1 MPSFILFFHVNLLE
15 FCELLALW
23 YSKCA
28 DARSITLNTVQA
40 EAACFLSCRHVR
52 ARTRQW
58 QAHRK
63 PAIGLSQLFEPH
75 STVATVAHRWRGADR
90 SASLRGD
97 ATWCGIA
104 VEGAGGDL
112 VVVHLEGDEKSD
124 RSGRSHFMTGNV
136 HPQTCSDSVTSF
148 MAFMASCSWGC
159 SANLHCTESKA
170 LVPSGAAANFPHGPG
185 WFRMNCFF
193 EHIRCCVT
201 KRWWELNFPSSRRMH
216 FNCCHCKRSLV
227 RHCFPSWNPVRVQI
241 WSWSRCVV
249 KGPTDQRVVSKCS
262 KQNVGRPEFWL
273 KLFLNQTSWDLP
285 NLQRSHGY
293 RVPFPVPLGL
303 HESWKNVTRCQFFHS
318 LQTKVTKD
326 SRGKSWGSFFCA
338 IFDCNVCACLEQHP
352 HVAWHRGVH
361 RPSHRGRHGCQCCCF
376 HVYWARGIPCQQ
388 GKHIGFHICC
398 CIVDVEIERYSAEN
412 ITKDERNG
420 SQAKMVCQTA
430 SISWAL
436 CQWSLMMCADVRWWR
451 GFVSTRPDLFCA
463 PDILRLAYLE
473 RWQKPSVQ
481 LLNST
486 SSSSQLGTNGTN
498 NRSWR

>member
-1 MPSFILFFHVNLLE
+1 MKIGWHVWNPFTAGLMQHYPTLVKRSRCVFRPEE
-15 FCELLALW
+15 FGAGDSGLCTCFEGW
-23 YSKCA
+23 HWGSYSKIRRA
-28 DARSITLNTVQA
+28 MPNQLSTVVLIAPDAFVHPVFPCEFVRILWTSGALILKMCWCKEHHLKHSPSRSSL
-40 EAACFLSCRHVR
+40 FPVR

-75 STVATVAHRWRGADR
+75 STVAHRWRGADR

-97 ATWCGIA
+97 ATWRCGIA

-112 VVVHLEGDEKSD
+112 VVVHLEGGDEKSD
-124 RSGRSHFMTGNV
+124 RSGRSHFMTAGNV

-185 WFRMNCFF
+185 WFRMNGFF

-361 RPSHRGRHGCQCCCF
+361 RPSHRGRHGCQSCYF
-376 HVYWARGIPCQQ
+376 HV
-388 GKHIGFHICC
+388 FHGANA
-398 CIVDVEIERYSAEN
+398 DL
-412 ITKDERNG
+412 TKTCLLG
-420 SQAKMVCQTA
+420 AWHSM
-430 SISWAL
+430 
-436 CQWSLMMCADVRWWR
+436 
-451 GFVSTRPDLFCA
+451 STRKTYWIPYLLLHCGRWNREVFC
-463 PDILRLAYLE
+463 REHYE
-473 RWQKPSVQ
+473 RWAK
-481 LLNST
+481 
-486 SSSSQLGTNGTN
+486 
-498 NRSWR
+498 W